1 MLKNIWGPEG
11 GRTLVCVDSYDRG
24 ILSGRIDSGYFYGE
38 PFESLTQFLL
48 KMEEEL
54 EDRQRPQ
61 SYTVPRTFSSQLM
74 PPESGVIPASVR
86 KGAKATFD
94 LRILFRQHTSWQG
107 VVRWQEQ
114 RQEQSFRSF
123 LELILLMDSAMRAL
137 EDSGAA

>member
-1 MLKNIWGPEG
+1 MHKKIWGPEG

-24 ILSGRIDSGYFYGE
+24 VLSGRICSGYFYCE

-54 EDRQRPQ
+54 EDRQSPQ
-61 SYTVPRTFSSQLM
+61 SYTVPRTFSTM
-74 PPESGVIPASVR
+74 VPAPESGGIPAAVR
-86 KGAKATFD
+86 KGAKATFE

-107 VVRWQEQ
+107 VVRWQDRQ
-114 RQEQSFRSF
+114 QEQSFRSV
-123 LELILLMDSAMRAL
+123 LELVLLMDSAMRSL